1 MADYPVRFQAEVS
14 DDGDDTWSLETD
26 ENLETDMSVPEEFG
40 GNSDNPS
47 PEDLFNASLASCI
60 LATFKV
66 TAGRKGLKYE
76 EISSECVTEL
86 DRGEDGRPI
95 MKKAE
100 ITVKIKG
107 SSDRE
112 LAEEVA
118 EISEKNCFLHNSV
131 KTNVETSFEFR
142 G

>member
-1 MADYPVRFQAEVS
+1 MVDYPVRFQAEVS
-14 DDGDDTWSLETD
+14 DEGNHTWGLETE
-26 ENLETDMSVPEEFG
+26 ENLERDMSVPEEFG
-40 GNSDNPS
+40 GDSDNPS

-66 TAGRKGLKYE
+66 TAERKGLKYE

-100 ITVKIKG
+100 ITVKVKR
-107 SSDRE
+107 SSDQE

-118 EISEKNCFLHNSV
+118 EISEKNCFIHNSV
-131 KTNVETSFEFR
+131 KTDVNTNFEFR